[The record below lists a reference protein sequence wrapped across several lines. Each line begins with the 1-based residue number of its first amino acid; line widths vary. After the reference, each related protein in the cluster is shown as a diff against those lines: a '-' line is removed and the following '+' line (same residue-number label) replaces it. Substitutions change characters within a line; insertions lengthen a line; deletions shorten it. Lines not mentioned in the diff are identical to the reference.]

1 MTEQKYFDQVAHEIA
16 THQLDQGLWAR
27 AFSEAMG
34 EEKRAK
40 AIYISLRAE
49 QIKTNELV
57 AHRAALAV
65 AADRLREVEQ
75 HRLLEAETAMPQEM
89 PTAPPRPTN
98 YGGGLSR
105 LWALLREYGR

>member
-16 THQLDQGLWAR
+16 AHQLDQGLWAR

-34 EEKRAK
+34 EENRAR

-57 AHRAALAV
+57 VHRAALAM
-65 AADRLREVEQ
+65 AADQLREAEQ
-75 HRLLEAETAMPQEM
+75 RRLLEAETIKPQEM
-89 PTAPPRPTN
+89 PATPPRPTN

-105 LWALLREYGR
+105 LWALLREYSK

>member
-16 THQLDQGLWAR
+16 SHQLDQGLWAR

-65 AADRLREVEQ
+65 AADRLREAEQ
-75 HRLLEAETAMPQEM
+75 RTPLEAEATSPQEM
-89 PTAPPRPTN
+89 PATPQRPAN

-105 LWALLREYGR
+105 LWALLRELSK